1 MTERDSPPLLPFAGL
16 VVAGVVAFAL
26 LEPLVVG
33 LGRLP
38 PAAYERAFFA
48 PEIPARVVHL
58 VRTRLPVAAIAA
70 GVLVIV
76 LAVVADGLLARS
88 AVRRR
93 LVGVAAGWD
102 AVEEGRAL
110 RWLVGAIT
118 GVAALSL
125 AAYPYNLYLDRA
137 HLADRLLVV
146 ALWGALLWRPIFAL
160 PFALVAGAVAHQFQL
175 PLGSYST
182 TELELL
188 VRVPILLGAWWIV
201 RALVRDR
208 RPDAFV
214 FLLCCLM
221 AVTWWSSGW
230 GKLSVGWIT
239 HPYVHLLLLGA
250 HANGWLGVLRTG
262 TVEQIADVAQA
273 VRVPMML
280 LTLAVECG
288 SLLVLARRW
297 TLPAFL
303 ALTIAFHLGAFA
315 LTGILFWKWILV
327 DAAFLAF
334 LLRGRRIDRLRIF
347 GGRRLALAVLLVVG
361 QRAWIRAQDLTWF
374 DTPLTYSIRLEGLD
388 AAGGTHALPA
398 GFFRPFA
405 ETFVLETFPYLSP
418 HPQLTGAMGVTR
430 SRALADALVV
440 ARDPAAVF
448 ELERLAAPR
457 SDTALATNFDG
468 FVARSLRTAN
478 RRGAEG
484 HPRRPGV
491 PRHLWTT
498 PLDAG
503 WPGRPA
509 IVRVRVVEVTS
520 FYDGRHLRVLRRR
533 LLRTIDVATGTA
545 TAIGR

>member
-1 MTERDSPPLLPFAGL
+1 MTERGSPPLLPFAGL
-16 VVAGVVAFAL
+16 VAAGVLTFAL
-26 LEPLVVG
+26 LEPVVVA

-38 PAAYERAFFA
+38 AEAYERAFFA
-48 PEIPARVVHL
+48 PEIPARVIHL
-58 VRTRLPVAAIAA
+58 LRTRLPTAAIAA
-70 GVLVIV
+70 GVALVA
-76 LAVVADGLLARS
+76 LALLADRLLARS

-93 LVGVAAGWD
+93 LADVAAGWD

-118 GVAALSL
+118 GVAALTL

-137 HLADRLLVV
+137 HLGDRLLVV
-146 ALWGALLWRPIFAL
+146 ALWGALLWRPILAL
-160 PFALVAGAVAHQFQL
+160 PFAVVAGAVAHQFQL
-175 PLGSYST
+175 PLGSFST

-188 VRVPILLGAWWIV
+188 LRVPILLGAWWTV
-201 RALVRDR
+201 RALARDR
-208 RPDAFV
+208 RADGFV
-214 FLLCCLM
+214 FLLCCLL

-239 HPYVHLLLLGA
+239 HPHVHLLLLGA
-250 HANGWLGVLRTG
+250 HANGWLGGVRTD
-262 TVEQIADVAQA
+262 TVERIAEVVRA

-288 SLLVLARRW
+288 SLLMLARRW

-303 ALTIAFHLGAFA
+303 ALTIAFHLGAVA
-315 LTGILFWKWILV
+315 LTGIFFWKWILV

-374 DTPLTYSIRLEGLD
+374 DTPLTYSIRLEGID
-388 AAGGTHALPA
+388 AAGATHPLPA

-405 ETFVLETFPYLSP
+405 ETFVLGTFPYLSP
-418 HPQLTGAMGVTR
+418 HPQLTGPMGVTR
-430 SRALADALVV
+430 TRALADALVA
-440 ARDPAAVF
+440 ARDPDAVLA
-448 ELERLAAPR
+448 LERRAAPGA
-457 SDTALATNFDG
+457 DAELAGRFDD

-478 RRGAEG
+478 RLGAEG
-484 HPRRPGV
+484 RLARPGV

-498 PLDAG
+498 PLDAA
-503 WPGRPA
+503 WPGRPD
-509 IVRVRVVEVTS
+509 IVAVRVVEITS
-520 FYDGRHLRVLRRR
+520 FHDGRHLRELRRR
-533 LLRTIDVATGTA
+533 SLRTIDVATGA
-545 TAIGR
+545 AAEAGR